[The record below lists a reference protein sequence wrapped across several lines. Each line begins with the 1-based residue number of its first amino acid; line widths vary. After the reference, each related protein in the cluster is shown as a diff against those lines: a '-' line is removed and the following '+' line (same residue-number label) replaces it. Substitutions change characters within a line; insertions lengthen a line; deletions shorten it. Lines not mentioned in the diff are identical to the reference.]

1 MMGLRCPQDSAMRAP
16 SRSNGRTA
24 APVIETARLILRPFR
39 PADVEGQAAMMADP
53 MVIRHLGGQPFAR
66 EDAWRKLL
74 CGAGCWSIFG
84 FGYWAIE
91 RRDDGRFIG
100 QVGFADFK
108 RIMTPSI
115 EGLPEMG
122 WLLAADAFGQGYA
135 SEAVAAGLD
144 WIDGALKPAET
155 VAIID
160 HENQG
165 SIRVAEKAGF
175 ALHEEATYRDAPILL
190 FRRMA

>member
-1 MMGLRCPQDSAMRAP
+1 M
-16 SRSNGRTA
+16 TA

-39 PADVEGQAAMMADP
+39 GGDVDAQAAMMADP
-53 MVIRHLGGQPFAR
+53 VVTRHLGGNPFER
-66 EDAWRKLL
+66 EEAWRKLA
-74 CGAGCWSIFG
+74 CGAGMWALFG
-84 FGYWAIE
+84 YGYWAVE
-91 RRDDGRFIG
+91 RREDGRFIG

-108 RIMTPSI
+108 RGMTPSI

-122 WLLAADAFGQGYA
+122 WLFAADTFRQGYA

-144 WIDGALKPAET
+144 WINGALRPAEI

-160 HENQG
+160 HENVG

-175 ALHEEATYRDAPILL
+175 ANREEATYREQPILL
-190 FRRMA
+190 FRRFT

>member
-1 MMGLRCPQDSAMRAP
+1 MQ
-16 SRSNGRTA
+16 A
-24 APVIETARLILRPFR
+24 APVLETARLTLRPFR
-39 PADVEGQAAMMADP
+39 ADDVDAQAAMMGDP
-53 MVIRHLGGQPFAR
+53 VVMTHLGGQGLAR

-74 CGAGCWSIFG
+74 CGAGLWSLFG
-84 FGYWAIE
+84 YGYWAVE
-91 RRDDGRFIG
+91 RRQDSRFIG

-108 RIMTPSI
+108 RAVTPSI

-122 WLLAADAFGQGYA
+122 WLFAADTFGQGYA

-144 WIDGALKPAET
+144 WIDRVLAPTET

-160 HENQG
+160 EANVA

-175 ALHEEATYRDAPILL
+175 AAREPATYRNESILI
-190 FRRMA
+190 FRR